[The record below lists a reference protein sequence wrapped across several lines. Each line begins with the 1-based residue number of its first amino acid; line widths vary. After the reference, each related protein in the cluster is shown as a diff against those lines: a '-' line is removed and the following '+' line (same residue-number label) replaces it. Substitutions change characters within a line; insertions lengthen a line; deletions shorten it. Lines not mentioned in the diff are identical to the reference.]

1 MDATSIDRPVET
13 TADASAHGSRGLRVG
28 IVKRVRH
35 AGDSAPRSTRVYAQ
49 AYRDLEALGAELV
62 EVALPTAEYGLA
74 TYYLIAPAECSSN
87 LARFDGVRYGLRV
100 DGADV
105 QRDVRAARARR
116 ASVPKSSGAS

>member
-1 MDATSIDRPVET
+1 MRI
-13 TADASAHGSRGLRVG
+13 G
-28 IVKRVRH
+28 IVREFDT
-35 AGDSAPRSTRVYAQ
+35 AELGAESTRVYAR

-62 EVALPTAEYGLA
+62 EVALPTADYGLA

-105 QRDVRAARARR
+105 QRDVRGDARGRIR
-116 ASVPKSSGAS
+116 SRKSSAAS